1 MVPVCREG
9 LYKDITSECSFV
21 NCTHDYGKVF
31 VDTERKMVFFNLM
44 LTINITYEWG
54 KVLKLPSKYAPTD
67 ITGSDGG
74 GCSITGSVFW
84 ASVVSSEDSVVVQ
97 GAITAGK
104 QIALQGY
111 YHLKDFLDA

>member
-1 MVPVCREG
+1 MIPNCRNI
-9 LYKDITSECSFV
+9 YKDITSECTFA

-31 VDTERKMVFFNLM
+31 VDTERRMVFFNLM
-44 LTINITYEWG
+44 ITIKTSSDWG
-54 KVLKLPSKYAPTD
+54 RILKLPSKYAPTD
-67 ITGSDGG
+67 IVAASGG

-84 ASVVSSEDSVVVQ
+84 ASVVSSEDSVVIQ